1 MNIDDKNIISLLSIL
16 NKSQINTSFNY
27 IIGNIEEK
35 KEIDK
40 DIEKNYHNNI
50 IKIIEMDKNNVEKIL
65 FDYNFFFGNSNIS
78 ILNINKNKE
87 QEIIT
92 SNPKIYKINKL
103 KRSLLM
109 LDLLEEKRRK
119 KRKWK
124 KEYN

>member
-1 MNIDDKNIISLLSIL
+1 MNYKL
-16 NKSQINTSFNY
+16 NHNWI
-27 IIGNIEEK
+27 
-35 KEIDK
+35 
-40 DIEKNYHNNI
+40 IEKI
-50 IKIIEMDKNNVEKIL
+50 
-65 FDYNFFFGNSNIS
+65 FQSNIS

>member
-1 MNIDDKNIISLLSIL
+1 MNYKL
-16 NKSQINTSFNY
+16 NHNWI
-27 IIGNIEEK
+27 
-35 KEIDK
+35 
-40 DIEKNYHNNI
+40 IEKI
-50 IKIIEMDKNNVEKIL
+50 
-65 FDYNFFFGNSNIS
+65 FQSNIS

-92 SNPKIYKINKL
+92 SNLKIYKINKL